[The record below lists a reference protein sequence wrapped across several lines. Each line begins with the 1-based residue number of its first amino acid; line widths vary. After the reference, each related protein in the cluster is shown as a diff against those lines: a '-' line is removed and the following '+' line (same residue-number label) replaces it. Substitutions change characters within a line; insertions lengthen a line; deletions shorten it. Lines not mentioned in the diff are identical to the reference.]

1 MVNALK
7 YMAMAVA
14 VVLLMPLVWV
24 LMIIVGAFD
33 LLDVVASRLAPKDH
47 RSQHVKRVM
56 AWHYLAHNLTKGKKN
71 GT

>member
-7 YMAMAVA
+7 YMTMAVA
-14 VVLLMPLVWV
+14 VVLLMPLAWV

-33 LLDVVASRLAPKDH
+33 LLDAVVSRLAPNDYC
-47 RSQHVKRVM
+47 SPHVKRVM
-56 AWHYLAHNLTKGKKN
+56 AWHYWAHNLTKRKKN

>member
-33 LLDVVASRLAPKDH
+33 LLDAVASRLAPKDH
-47 RSQHVKRVM
+47 RSPHVKRVM
-56 AWHYLAHNLTKGKKN
+56 AWHYWAHNLTKGKKN